1 MESLLLVFAKTP
13 VLGKVKSRLAET
25 LGEEKTLWVY
35 QQLLAKTEAVLQQ
48 TFSKVVV
55 FYAGQ
60 SAHDF
65 KGCFKDFPKKPQV
78 GTDLGKRMS
87 NAFEWGFAQG
97 FPKVMGI
104 GTDLWDLDPGTIE
117 GALSALDATKVVLGP
132 AKDGGYYLIGMREF
146 YPQLFEDKTWSGPEV
161 LKDTLAD
168 LQSERVALLDEKSD
182 IDSYKDLVLHLD
194 LLTRL
199 NQHFDEGK
207 N

>member
-13 VLGKVKSRLAET
+13 TLGIVKSRLAET

-65 KGCFKDFPKKPQV
+65 KSCFKDFPKKPQM

-97 FPKVMGI
+97 FPKVIGI
-104 GTDLWDLDPGTIE
+104 GTDLWDLDPGIIE

-146 YPQLFEDKTWSGPEV
+146 YPKLFENKTWSGPEV
-161 LKDTLAD
+161 FKDTLAD
-168 LQSERVALLDEKSD
+168 LQSERVALLEEKSD

>member
-1 MESLLLVFAKTP
+1 LESLLLVFAKTP
-13 VLGKVKSRLAET
+13 TLGIVKSRLAET

-65 KGCFKDFPKKPQV
+65 KSCFKDFPKKPQM

-97 FPKVMGI
+97 FPKVIGI
-104 GTDLWDLDPGTIE
+104 GTDLWDLDPGIIE

-146 YPQLFEDKTWSGPEV
+146 YPKLFENKTWSGPEV
-161 LKDTLAD
+161 FKDTLAD
-168 LQSERVALLDEKSD
+168 LQSERVALLEEKSD